1 MIELELVTPERLA
14 FTEQADFVVL
24 PGLEGEIGV
33 LPGHAPL
40 LTQLA
45 AGELRIQRGD
55 NTELFAV
62 SGGFAEVLRDRVR
75 VFAETAGGTTVAVL
89 KKLVELGRIEK
100 DETVVAY
107 ITGNGLKTQEAVADS
122 VSKPHLIEAK
132 IGEFRDLYD
141 RLSQSKKLEPVSA

>member
-75 VFAETAGGTTVAVL
+75 VFAETAEMRGEIDAERARQAAERARKDL
-89 KKLVELGRIEK
+89 QQAANPADLEQAQAALRRALLRLRISE
-100 DETVVAY
+100 
-107 ITGNGLKTQEAVADS
+107 GLS
-122 VSKPHLIEAK
+122 RRRSK
-132 IGEFRDLYD
+132 
-141 RLSQSKKLEPVSA
+141 

>member
-45 AGELRIQRGD
+45 AGELRIKRGED
-55 NTELFAV
+55 TALFAV

-75 VFAETAGGTTVAVL
+75 VFAETAEMHGEIDAERARLAAERARKEL
-89 KKLVELGRIEK
+89 KAAANPADLEQAQAALRRALLRLRISE
-100 DETVVAY
+100 
-107 ITGNGLKTQEAVADS
+107 GLSRRRNK
-122 VSKPHLIEAK
+122 
-132 IGEFRDLYD
+132 
-141 RLSQSKKLEPVSA
+141 